1 MPLFASKIANCNR
14 NLYMS
19 KMWFVNDYPQHFL
32 ATNYQ
37 YPFISMIISEK
48 FFSSFLGGLQY
59 WYNMSQTWSFFFPAS
74 ESALIK
80 LSLVTMMITSRHWSG
95 LHFTRDAAVSFQ
107 NQWNQILFSKTL
119 SNEARNIW
127 EYDIFQN
134 SIILKFEHFAGI
146 ALICFKR
153 SGLSHFT
160 HIVSESEHCS
170 INNN

>member
-1 MPLFASKIANCNR
+1 
-14 NLYMS
+14 MS

-59 WYNMSQTWSFFFPAS
+59 WYDMSQTWSFFSSKWKYTQIVRGNNDDHIEAWVWITFHQRCGGFVSKSMKSNFVFENPFKWSKYTS
-74 ESALIK
+74 ES
-80 LSLVTMMITSRHWSG
+80 MIFF
-95 LHFTRDAAVSFQ
+95 LQ
-107 NQWNQILFSKTL
+107 N
-119 SNEARNIW
+119 A
-127 EYDIFQN
+127 
-134 SIILKFEHFAGI
+134 IILKFEHFADI

-153 SGLSHFT
+153 SGLSHFS
-160 HIVSESEHCS
+160 HIVSDSEHCS